1 MGLEIE
7 IFQRQTSFLIT
18 EKSFES
24 NKCSSENFNTVI
36 AHFCWQII

>member
-7 IFQRQTSFLIT
+7 TFRLQTSFLIT
-18 EKSFES
+18 KKSFES
-24 NKCSSENFNTVI
+24 NEYSSENFNTVI